1 MLRLRYA
8 NGALSLDEGWGGS
21 YAVAGVDQSA
31 GWDTCLGSGS
41 LWMMDMGR
49 PPNWG
54 MNRAVAAVA
63 VGLKTL
69 GSFGVPGMKRLGN
82 SALGAAMGM
91 ATGPQHAFR
100 FTIDDP
106 AERDVVDA
114 IGTPNA
120 FNPGPPLYDPVRQ
133 ILVHYDTIGR
143 QVAAHAYGGPGV
155 LDLLWTLPF
164 CNTVQV
170 RRFCPKISSG
180 IEPVRAASG
189 HTSHCELDPQLF
201 G

>member
-1 MLRLRYA
+1 MR
-8 NGALSLDEGWGGS
+8 
-21 YAVAGVDQSA
+21 
-31 GWDTCLGSGS
+31 T
-41 LWMMDMGR
+41 
-49 PPNWG
+49 
-54 MNRAVAAVA
+54 
-63 VGLKTL
+63 
-69 GSFGVPGMKRLGN
+69 GN

-143 QVAAHAYGGPGV
+143 QVAAHAYGGPGS

-170 RRFCPKISSG
+170 RRFCPKISSE
-180 IEPVRAASG
+180 IEPVRAA
-189 HTSHCELDPQLF
+189 CELDPAVRLNAQFVQGLWF
-201 G
+201 GNTTPVPLCITIIDRLGARVACGQELK

>member
-1 MLRLRYA
+1 MP
-8 NGALSLDEGWGGS
+8 
-21 YAVAGVDQSA
+21 DQQQSC
-31 GWDTCLGSGS
+31 G
-41 LWMMDMGR
+41 
-49 PPNWG
+49 
-54 MNRAVAAVA
+54 
-63 VGLKTL
+63 
-69 GSFGVPGMKRLGN
+69 
-82 SALGAAMGM
+82 
-91 ATGPQHAFR
+91 QAFR

-170 RRFCPKISSG
+170 RRFCPKISSE

-189 HTSHCELDPQLF
+189 HTSHCELDPAVRLNAVF
-201 G
+201 CVDDAVPGHGGAGAGGLTACAH